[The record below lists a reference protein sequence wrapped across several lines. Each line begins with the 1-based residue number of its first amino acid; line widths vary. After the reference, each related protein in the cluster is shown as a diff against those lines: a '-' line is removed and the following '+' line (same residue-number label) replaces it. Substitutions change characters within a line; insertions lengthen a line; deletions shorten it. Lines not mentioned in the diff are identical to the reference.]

1 MARIK
6 FTFKRL
12 RVGLDD
18 SESDEFNFDSDE
30 DDEAETETAAALAAV
45 EIPED
50 KLAVV
55 GRSVVKDATEA
66 LLPTLGKRKA
76 TARDVGGWEPQRQ
89 WKKPRLHVMPTTST
103 TDRAPRHMQPLFPV
117 SRLAAAGRV
126 EVGSSFAR
134 HSTTTDTSNLLEVQA
149 FTTTSTGRTE
159 VGRVEK
165 PKIIVMRGD
174 PTDWSTAAIVN
185 DANSLLFRNSG
196 LGATI
201 VRKGGLE
208 IQRQSNAWVY
218 YHGEVSVGS
227 AMWTTAGKLSS
238 TVVIHAVGPDVSHHR
253 WPTQQHQL
261 DLRRAVRSALAIADD
276 LGVKSIAMP
285 AISTGRARYPKYLA
299 AREIVAEC
307 LQFCDEFPSTT
318 LRLIVLMNEDE
329 VTTSIFTQALK
340 EEKQQRQ
347 LQSQW
352 CNGVQTTYTNP
363 TNLSILQQTPSAKEE
378 DMSTAAASRLSALK
392 WTV

>member
-30 DDEAETETAAALAAV
+30 DDEAEAGTAAALAAV

-50 KLAVV
+50 KLAAV
-55 GRSVVKDATEA
+55 GRSIVKDANTA

-76 TARDVGGWEPQRQ
+76 TARDVGGWEPQ
-89 WKKPRLHVMPTTST
+89 WKKPRLMSTTST
-103 TDRAPRHMQPLFPV
+103 TGSAPIHMQHLLPV

-126 EVGSSFAR
+126 EAGSSFAR
-134 HSTTTDTSNLLEVQA
+134 HSTTTDMSKLLGVQA
-149 FTTTSTGRTE
+149 FTATSMGRTE

-185 DANSLLFRNSG
+185 DANSLLFHNSG

-238 TVVIHAVGPDVSHHR
+238 TFVIHAVGPDVSHHR
-253 WPTQQHQL
+253 WPTHQHQL

-329 VTTSIFTQALK
+329 MTTSIFTQALK

-347 LQSQW
+347 LQSRQW

-378 DMSTAAASRLSALK
+378 DMSTAAASRLSVLK